1 MTPTEGSLES
11 GTYTVPNIPP
21 KVAEPPE
28 LEHGIKHVRRVV
40 SESGLPTDVADPLPD
55 IERYINM
62 YLNEGWKI
70 QQVFYMGRIP
80 EGLDF
85 FWVLVK

>member
-1 MTPTEGSLES
+1 MNSIEGNVET
-11 GTYTVPNIPP
+11 GTLYNVPSQ
-21 KVAEPPE
+21 KVAPE
-28 LEHGIKHVRRVV
+28 LEHGIKHIRRVI
-40 SESGLPTDVADPLPD
+40 SESGLPTDNADSLLD

-70 QQVFYMGRIP
+70 QQVFYMGRVP